1 MSLLTNL
8 RYQLLEFLFRGY
20 SEYLRGLHKG
30 QLEILKLSVQR
41 FNAETEKYRRNNA
54 LLQSYQKDILDA
66 HSKINGKSATGL
78 E

>member
-1 MSLLTNL
+1 MSLSNL

-20 SEYLRGLHKG
+20 SEHLRSLHKG
-30 QLEILKLSVQR
+30 QLEILKTSVQR

-54 LLQSYQKDILDA
+54 LLQSYQKDLINA
-66 HSKINGKSATGL
+66 HSKTNINRAPGL